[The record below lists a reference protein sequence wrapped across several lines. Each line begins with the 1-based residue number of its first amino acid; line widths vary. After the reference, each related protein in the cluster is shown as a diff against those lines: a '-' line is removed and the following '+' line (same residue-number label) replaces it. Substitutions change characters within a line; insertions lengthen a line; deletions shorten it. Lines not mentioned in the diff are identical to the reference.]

1 MLLASTIRPS
11 QTISSASEKE
21 TLTTSMNSS
30 RVSGEFARLK
40 IRRDEERD
48 EEPDHLVRKTGC
60 GIYIRVRAVICDARI
75 PVSSSSS
82 LCAQSSQLSSGP
94 AGRPAGTS

>member
-21 TLTTSMNSS
+21 TLITSMNSS

-40 IRRDEERD
+40 IRRDEE
-48 EEPDHLVRKTGC
+48 PDHLVRKTGC
-60 GIYIRVRAVICDARI
+60 GMYIRVRAVICDARI
-75 PVSSSSS
+75 PVSSSSP

-94 AGRPAGTS
+94 AGRPSGTS

>member
-1 MLLASTIRPS
+1 MLLASTIHPS

-40 IRRDEERD
+40 IRRDEG
-48 EEPDHLVRKTGC
+48 PDHLVRKTGC